1 MKPQI
6 KEQVDKLLRSAKL
19 KRTVPRRM
27 ILEVLLRAKRPITQ
41 EEIAKKLGKNRFDKV
56 TIYRTLESF
65 VKAGLVHKAFLQ
77 ERAQHYELADK
88 CTESQ
93 CHPHF
98 TCSSCGSTFCMTGL
112 FVPMVRLVRHR
123 SPHVRSP
130 SMAKKTY
137 KGFKIEHQQVSLA
150 GLCPECK

>member
-27 ILEVLLRAKRPITQ
+27 ILEVLLSANRPITQ
-41 EEIAKKLGKNRFDKV
+41 DDIAAKTGANGPDKV
-56 TIYRTLESF
+56 TIYRILEILID
-65 VKAGLVHKAFLQ
+65 ADLVHKVYLS
-77 ERAQHYELADK
+77 ERAQHFELADN

-98 TCSSCGSTFCMTGL
+98 TCSSCGQTFCMTDL
-112 FVPMVRLVRHR
+112 SLPLAK
-123 SPHVRSP
+123 SPHR
-130 SMAKKTY
+130 
-137 KGFKIEHQQVSLA
+137 GFKIEHQQVRLE
-150 GLCPECK
+150 GLCPECS

>member
-19 KRTVPRRM
+19 KRTVPRKM

-41 EEIAKKLGKNRFDKV
+41 DQIAKRLGKKRFDKV
-56 TIYRTLESF
+56 TIYRTLDSF

-77 ERAQHYELADK
+77 ERAQYYELADK

-98 TCSSCGSTFCMTGL
+98 TCSSCGQTFCMTGL
-112 FVPMVRLVRHR
+112 FVPMVRL
-123 SPHVRSP
+123 SSP

-137 KGFKIEHQQVSLA
+137 RGFKIEHQQVSLA
-150 GLCPECK
+150 GLCPECT